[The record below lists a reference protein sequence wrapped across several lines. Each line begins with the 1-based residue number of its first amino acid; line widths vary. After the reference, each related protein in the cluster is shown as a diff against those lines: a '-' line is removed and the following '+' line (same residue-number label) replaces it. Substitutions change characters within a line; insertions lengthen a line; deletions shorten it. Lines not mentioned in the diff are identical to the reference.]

1 MSTVYGSA
9 QKGRFSS
16 RGAKTKRASAS
27 AWIQIAISL
36 AFLLNLFLLYTMIM
50 QLTHQQ
56 KAFEASK
63 AANLGLLALF
73 TVGAFVLTWLV
84 MRVDAWK
91 RTLCMLLIF
100 AILYLTVA
108 FSQLPTIKKYRDI
121 WIKTAMSTM
130 RHQGLATYYFPA
142 SLVDEIGKQK
152 EEALAEQENRNST
165 DPAALYQFDPNAD
178 NWPEPE
184 GTWTN
189 NETAQE
195 MTPEQKQFYSLFY
208 ELNVKS
214 AEAYFADHPDVLEN
228 GYMHMLVNETSLD
241 GDGTSIRTKLGEK
254 VLAIDAD
261 NRVLILEVN
270 CDGSRGVLAIGKL
283 PERLHLF
290 ASSNIANTTGGTY
303 GCGQTVGTIAKR
315 NDGLLAMTGS
325 GFIDEDDAGNVGVGN
340 GGKLA
345 GYAMCNGT
353 SYKGAPSNWGD
364 KRLELHENDW
374 FYITNFYEQ
383 VSSDTTDAME
393 FQPAMVVNGEA
404 VDIGYWT
411 ELNPRSCIGQSKRG
425 EIMMLCVEGRG
436 AGGSW
441 GCSLSVCRDLLLQ
454 HDCLTAM
461 NCDGG
466 TTAIMWYRGEEITRC
481 SNAATPEGRYLPN
494 AWVYVGA
501 E

>member
-1 MSTVYGSA
+1 MSTIYGSA
-9 QKGRFSS
+9 QEGRFSS
-16 RGAKTKRASAS
+16 HGSRTRSRSAS
-27 AWIQIAISL
+27 AWMQILIS
-36 AFLLNLFLLYTMIM
+36 LFLLLDLFFLYTIIM

-56 KAFEASK
+56 KAFEAGK
-63 AANLGLLALF
+63 AVNLSLLALF
-73 TVGAFVLTWLV
+73 TVGAFVLSWLV
-84 MRVDAWK
+84 MRTEAWK
-91 RTLCMLLIF
+91 RLLCMFLIF
-100 AILYLTVA
+100 AILYLTAV

-130 RHQGLATYYFPA
+130 RHQGLATYYFPD

-152 EEALAEQENRNST
+152 EEALAEQENHNST
-165 DPAALYQFDPNAD
+165 DPAALHRFDPNSD
-178 NWPEPE
+178 NWAEPE
-184 GTWTN
+184 GTWAN
-189 NETAQE
+189 DETIQE

-290 ASSNIANTTGGTY
+290 ASSNMENTSEGTAGY
-303 GCGQTVGTIAKR
+303 GQKAGTIAKR
-315 NDGLLAMTGS
+315 NDGILAMTGS
-325 GFIDEDDAGNVGVGN
+325 GFIDEDDEGNVGVGT

-345 GYAMCNGT
+345 GYAMCDGKKFKGIP
-353 SYKGAPSNWGD
+353 YKWGY

-374 FYITNFYEQ
+374 FYITSTYDS
-383 VSSDTTDAME
+383 VSSDVTDAME
-393 FQPAMVVNGEA
+393 FQPALVVNGEA
-404 VDIGYWT
+404 MDIGYWT
-411 ELNPRSCIGQSKRG
+411 EYNPRACIGQSERG
-425 EIMMLCVEGRG
+425 EILMLCVEGRG
-436 AGGSW
+436 AGGSL
-441 GCSLSVCRDLLLQ
+441 GCALDVCRDILLQ

-494 AWVYVGA
+494 AWVYVG